1 MQLLQLK
8 YQEYSSHRG
17 RASVCLSARLE
28 EEFCIHYQLSVLVI
42 TFGLKEVCARLVQVE
57 ERVYLV
63 FERVSNKSRSWIA
76 YILLVCLSC
85 QNIIQVENAN
95 CICVDWKGGSRTGYT
110 QATQNVQ
117 IVGAEIAYLVKA
129 LQVSA
134 SCFLKKPHPLLPST
148 LLPKENS
155 RHEHFMCQHI

>member
-1 MQLLQLK
+1 M
-8 YQEYSSHRG
+8 HD
-17 RASVCLSARLE
+17 
-28 EEFCIHYQLSVLVI
+28 
-42 TFGLKEVCARLVQVE
+42 LVQVE

-63 FERVSNKSRSWIA
+63 FECVSNQSRSWIV

-85 QNIIQVENAN
+85 QNILQVENAN
-95 CICVDWKGGSRTGYT
+95 CICVDWKGGSLTGYT

-155 RHEHFMCQHI
+155 RHEHLFYVSTYLADI